1 MSGGEKAPHWR
12 CLGFAD
18 AQMSRTNYLYSV
30 GPDRLSPAA
39 AAVRDE
45 LRATVR
51 ELVQTGAW
59 KGVDLI

>member
-1 MSGGEKAPHWR
+1 
-12 CLGFAD
+12 
-18 AQMSRTNYLYSV
+18 MSRTNYLYSM

-51 ELVQTGAW
+51 ELVGTRTW
-59 KGVDLI
+59 KGVELI

>member
-1 MSGGEKAPHWR
+1 VASHWR
-12 CLGFAD
+12 CLGFSD
-18 AQMSRTNYLYSV
+18 AQMSRTNYLYSM

-51 ELVQTGAW
+51 ELVGTRTW
-59 KGVDLI
+59 KGVELI